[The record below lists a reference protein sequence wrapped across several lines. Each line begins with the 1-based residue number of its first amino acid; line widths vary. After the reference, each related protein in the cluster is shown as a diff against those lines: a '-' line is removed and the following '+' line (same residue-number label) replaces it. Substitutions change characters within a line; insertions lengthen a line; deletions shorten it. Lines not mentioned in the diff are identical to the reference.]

1 MELSYAFLDIPFS
14 LPYHFARASLLA
26 TRLVRVELRDGDVR
40 GRGEA
45 TLFESPFP
53 DPKAATAEQ
62 VEQARVAIGQGA
74 GREDL
79 LGLLPA
85 GAARNAVDAAL
96 WDLAAKRSGR
106 RVWQTIGLPEPTP
119 VEDMLT
125 VSLADETPFVQELKD
140 SQGRRALKLKLG
152 SAEDV
157 ERLELTRTHRPDAE
171 LVVDVN
177 CGWTPDRL
185 VAMLPVLARHD
196 VRMVEQPVRPEH
208 EEALRGLPRQVPLIA
223 DESFYAEED
232 LPRIAE
238 LYDGV
243 NIKLDK
249 CGGLTAAL
257 RIVAQ
262 ARQRDL
268 RIMVGCFAAT
278 SLASA
283 AAFQV
288 AHFAEFRDIAGHLI
302 LTEDVQP
309 SMPCVDGW
317 LSPPTPEL
325 WG

>member
-45 TLFESPFP
+45 TLFESRFP

-79 LGLLPA
+79 LALLPA
-85 GAARNAVDAAL
+85 GAARNAVDAGL
-96 WDLAAKRSGR
+96 WDLEAKRSGR
-106 RVWQTIGLPEPTP
+106 RVWQAIGLPEPTP

-125 VSLADETPFVQELKD
+125 VSLADEAQFVQELKD

-157 ERLELTRTHRPDAE
+157 ERLELTRAHRPDAE

-177 CGWTPDRL
+177 CGWTPERL

-288 AHFAEFRDIAGHLI
+288 AHYAEFRDIAGHLI

>member
-1 MELSYAFLDIPFS
+1 MELSHAFLDIPFS

-26 TRLVRVELRDGDVR
+26 TRLVRVELRDGDLR

-45 TLFESPFP
+45 TLFESRFP

-79 LGLLPA
+79 LALLPA

-96 WDLAAKRSGR
+96 WDLEAKRSGR
-106 RVWQTIGLPEPTP
+106 RVWQMIGLPEPTP

-125 VSLADETPFVQELKD
+125 VSLADETQFVQELKD

-152 SAEDV
+152 SPEDV
-157 ERLELTRTHRPDAE
+157 ERLELTRAHRPDAE

-177 CGWTPDRL
+177 CGWTPERL

-243 NIKLDK
+243 NVKLDK

-288 AHFAEFRDIAGHLI
+288 AHYAEFRDIAGHLI

-309 SMPCVDGW
+309 SMPCVEGR

>member
-1 MELSYAFLDIPFS
+1 MELSHAFLDIPFS

-79 LGLLPA
+79 LTLLPA

-96 WDLAAKRSGR
+96 WDLEAKRSGR

-125 VSLADETPFVQELKD
+125 VSLAGETQFVQELKD

-152 SAEDV
+152 SEEDV
-157 ERLELTRTHRPDAE
+157 ERLELTRAHRPDAE

-177 CGWTPDRL
+177 CGWTPERL

-208 EEALRGLPRQVPLIA
+208 EEALRGLPRPVPLIA

-288 AHFAEFRDIAGHLI
+288 AHHAEFRDIAGHLI

>member
-1 MELSYAFLDIPFS
+1 
-14 LPYHFARASLLA
+14 
-26 TRLVRVELRDGDVR
+26 
-40 GRGEA
+40 
-45 TLFESPFP
+45 
-53 DPKAATAEQ
+53 
-62 VEQARVAIGQGA
+62 
-74 GREDL
+74 
-79 LGLLPA
+79 
-85 GAARNAVDAAL
+85 
-96 WDLAAKRSGR
+96 
-106 RVWQTIGLPEPTP
+106 
-119 VEDMLT
+119 
-125 VSLADETPFVQELKD
+125 
-140 SQGRRALKLKLG
+140 
-152 SAEDV
+152 
-157 ERLELTRTHRPDAE
+157 
-171 LVVDVN
+171 
-177 CGWTPDRL
+177 
-185 VAMLPVLARHD
+185 MLPVLARHD

-208 EEALRGLPRQVPLIA
+208 EESLRGLPRQVPLIA

-288 AHFAEFRDIAGHLI
+288 AHYAEFRDIAGHLI

-309 SMPCVDGW
+309 SMPCADGW

>member
-1 MELSYAFLDIPFS
+1 MELSHAFLDIPFS

-26 TRLVRVELRDGDVR
+26 TRLVRVELRDGDLR

-53 DPKAATAEQ
+53 DPRAATAEQ

-79 LGLLPA
+79 LTLLPA

-96 WDLAAKRSGR
+96 WDLEAKRSGR

-125 VSLADETPFVQELKD
+125 VSLADETQFVQELKD

-157 ERLELTRTHRPDAE
+157 ERLELTRAHRPDAE

-243 NIKLDK
+243 NVKLDK

-288 AHFAEFRDIAGHLI
+288 AHYAEFRDIAGHLI